1 MATKQTNVKEIKNP
15 INLTNTV
22 VNPNIPN
29 WQFNGVLPYYQ
40 YLNIDKSL
48 KEKEYVVELKPF
60 VSNKDFFEN
69 FLGIK
74 QGAKALAGAEE
85 FVRLVNN
92 GICSQITTAVTDY
105 FRKTKYNYEKYF
117 SALQNAIAEIV
128 TMDKLSST
136 RRDATILDNVRLILH
151 KFIAENGDFYSKMYG
166 LVDYYNDYNTS
177 KLIGKN
183 FTTKWYDWIPVLGV
197 PIGATVK
204 GIKSELQDSAYKDD
218 YNTISQQN
226 RALYDTLPRNL
237 KFADYLSFIGVPQN
251 DIATHAE
258 EEAQA
263 RANANSGG
271 KKTTTNSNISPI
283 LIGAVILVAVIIFKK
298 MKK

>member
-1 MATKQTNVKEIKNP
+1 MATKQINVKEIKNP

-40 YLNIDKSL
+40 YLNIAKSL
-48 KEKEYVVELKPF
+48 KEKEYVVELKQF
-60 VSNKDFFEN
+60 VSNKDFFEV

-74 QGAKALAGAEE
+74 SDAKALAGAEE

-136 RRDATILDNVRLILH
+136 RRDAIILENVHLILY
-151 KFIAENGDFYSKMYG
+151 KFIEENGEFYSEMYRV
-166 LVDYYNDYNTS
+166 LSITNKYNFS
-177 KLIGKN
+177 KLIDKN
-183 FTTKWYDWIPVLGV
+183 FNSKWYDWIPVLGV
-197 PIGATVK
+197 PLGATIK
-204 GIKSELQDSAYKDD
+204 GIQSEIQDSAFGQDYLLMEENNKTLF
-218 YNTISQQN
+218 YNT
-226 RALYDTLPRNL
+226 PKNL
-237 KFADYLSFIGVPQN
+237 KFADYLSLIGVPQN
-251 DIATHAE
+251 DIAKHAE

-263 RANANSGG
+263 RANGNSGG

>member
-1 MATKQTNVKEIKNP
+1 MATKQINVKEIKNP

-48 KEKEYVVELKPF
+48 KEKEYVVELKQF
-60 VSNKDFFEN
+60 VSDKDFFEV

-92 GICSQITTAVTDY
+92 GICSQITMAVTDY

-136 RRDATILDNVRLILH
+136 RRDAIILENVHLILH
-151 KFIAENGDFYSKMYG
+151 KFIAENEKFYSRMYG
-166 LVDYYNDYNTS
+166 LVDYYNDYKTA

-183 FTTKWYDWIPVLGV
+183 FNAKWYDWIPVFGI

-226 RALYDTLPRNL
+226 RALYDTLPRNIN
-237 KFADYLSFIGVPQN
+237 FEDYLRLIGVPQN

-258 EEAQA
+258 EEAEA
-263 RANANSGG
+263 RANGNSGG

-283 LIGAVILVAVIIFKK
+283 LIGVGIIALVIYLKK
-298 MKK
+298 RRK

>member
-1 MATKQTNVKEIKNP
+1 MATKQINVKEIKLP
-15 INLTNTV
+15 NTV

-48 KEKEYVVELKPF
+48 KEKEYVVELKQF
-60 VSNKDFFEN
+60 ISNKDFFEV
-69 FLGIK
+69 FLEIK
-74 QGAKALAGAEE
+74 PDAKALAGADE

-92 GICSQITTAVTDY
+92 GICSQITTVVTDY
-105 FRKTKYNYEKYF
+105 FRKTKYNGKNYF
-117 SALQNAIAEIV
+117 SALQNAIAKIV

-136 RRDATILDNVRLILH
+136 RRDATILDNVRLILE
-151 KFIAENGDFYSKMYG
+151 KFFLFNKEFYSRMYG
-166 LVDYYNDYNTS
+166 LVDYYNDYNTA

-183 FTTKWYDWIPVLGV
+183 FTTKWYDWIPVFGV
-197 PIGATVK
+197 PLGATVK

-218 YNTISQQN
+218 YNTISKQN
-226 RALYDTLPRNL
+226 RALYDTLPENQN
-237 KFADYLSFIGVPQN
+237 FETYLGLAGVSQG

-258 EEAQA
+258 EEAEA
-263 RANANSGG
+263 RANGNSGG

-283 LIGAVILVAVIIFKK
+283 LIGAVIILLVIYLKK
-298 MKK
+298 RRK

>member
-1 MATKQTNVKEIKNP
+1 MATKQINVKEIKNP

-40 YLNIDKSL
+40 YLNIAKSL
-48 KEKEYVVELKPF
+48 KEKEYVVELKQF
-60 VSNKDFFEN
+60 VGNKDFFEV

-74 QGAKALAGAEE
+74 PDAKALAGADE

-136 RRDATILDNVRLILH
+136 TRDATILEKVHLILH

-166 LVDYYNDYNTS
+166 LVDYYNDNNTA

-183 FTTKWYDWIPVLGV
+183 FTTKWYDWIPVFGV

-218 YNTISQQN
+218 YNKISQHN
-226 RALYDTLPRNL
+226 RALYDTLPRNII
-237 KFADYLSFIGVPQN
+237 FNDYLSLIGVPQN
-251 DIATHAE
+251 DIAKHAE

>member
-1 MATKQTNVKEIKNP
+1 MATKQINVKEIKNP

-48 KEKEYVVELKPF
+48 KEKEYIVELKQF
-60 VSNKDFFEN
+60 VSNKDFFEI

-74 QGAKALAGAEE
+74 PGAKALAGAEE

-105 FRKTKYNYEKYF
+105 FRKTKYDYKKYF

-136 RRDATILDNVRLILH
+136 RRDAIILENVHLILY
-151 KFIAENGDFYSKMYG
+151 KFIFKSKDFYSEMYG
-166 LVDYYNDYNTS
+166 LVDYYNDYNTA

-183 FTTKWYDWIPVLGV
+183 FTTKWYDWIPVFGV
-197 PIGATVK
+197 PLGATVK

-218 YNTISQQN
+218 YNTISKQN
-226 RALYDTLPRNL
+226 RALYDTLPENQA
-237 KFADYLSFIGVPQN
+237 FETYLGLAGVPQG
-251 DIATHAE
+251 DIAKHAE

>member
-1 MATKQTNVKEIKNP
+1 MATKQINVKEIKNP

-40 YLNIDKSL
+40 YLNIAKSL
-48 KEKEYVVELKPF
+48 KEKEYVVELKQF
-60 VSNKDFFEN
+60 VSNKDFFEV
-69 FLGIK
+69 FLEIK
-74 QGAKALAGAEE
+74 PDAKALAGAEE

-105 FRKTKYNYEKYF
+105 FRKTKYDYKKYF
-117 SALQNAIAEIV
+117 SALQNAIVEIV

-136 RRDATILDNVRLILH
+136 RRDAIILENVHLILY
-151 KFIAENGDFYSKMYG
+151 KFIVFNKEFYSRMYG
-166 LVDYYNDYNTS
+166 LVDYYNDYNTA

-183 FTTKWYDWIPVLGV
+183 FTTKWYDWIPVFGV

-226 RALYDTLPRNL
+226 RALYDTLPENQT
-237 KFADYLSFIGVPQN
+237 FETYLGLAGVPQG
-251 DIATHAE
+251 DIAKHAE
-258 EEAQA
+258 EEAEA
-263 RANANSGG
+263 RANGNSGG
-271 KKTTTNSNISPI
+271 KKTTTSSNISPI

>member
-1 MATKQTNVKEIKNP
+1 MATKQINVKEIKNP

-48 KEKEYVVELKPF
+48 KEKEYIVELKQF
-60 VSNKDFFEN
+60 VSNKDFFEV

-74 QGAKALAGAEE
+74 QGAKALAGAVE

-136 RRDATILDNVRLILH
+136 RRDATILDNVHLMLY
-151 KFIAENGDFYSKMYG
+151 KFFAENRDFYEKMYG
-166 LVDYYNDYNTS
+166 LVDYFNDYNTA

-183 FTTKWYDWIPVLGV
+183 FTTKWYDWIPVFGV
-197 PIGATVK
+197 PLGATVK

-226 RALYDTLPRNL
+226 RALYDTLPRNID
-237 KFADYLSFIGVPQN
+237 FDDYLSLIGVPQN
-251 DIATHAE
+251 DIAKHAE
-258 EEAQA
+258 EAEKE
-263 RANANSGG
+263 NNKG
-271 KKTTTNSNISPI
+271 KKGTGKTTTNSNITPL
-283 LIGAVILVAVIIFKK
+283 LIGVGIIALVIYLKK
-298 MKK
+298 RRK

>member
-1 MATKQTNVKEIKNP
+1 MATKQINVKEIKNP

-48 KEKEYVVELKPF
+48 KEKEYIVELKQF
-60 VSNKDFFEN
+60 VSNKDFFEI

-74 QGAKALAGAEE
+74 PGAKALAGAEE

-105 FRKTKYNYEKYF
+105 FRKTKYDYKKYF

-136 RRDATILDNVRLILH
+136 RRDAIILDNVRLILY
-151 KFIAENGDFYSKMYG
+151 KFIEENGEFYSEMYRV
-166 LVDYYNDYNTS
+166 LSITNKYNFS
-177 KLIGKN
+177 KLIDKN
-183 FTTKWYDWIPVLGV
+183 FNSKWFDWIPVLGV
-197 PIGATVK
+197 PLGATIK
-204 GIKSELQDSAYKDD
+204 GIQSEIQDSAFGQDYLLMEENNKTLF
-218 YNTISQQN
+218 YNT
-226 RALYDTLPRNL
+226 PKNL
-237 KFADYLSFIGVPQN
+237 KFADYLRLVGVPQN
-251 DIATHAE
+251 DIAKHAE